1 MTLLSNLSTLESA
14 GLIQVAKVEPDLE
27 YLFRHSLVQDAAYTS
42 LLENDRKRLHQ
53 AVGNAIE
60 KLYPER
66 KGELAAILAHH
77 FKEAGEGERALD
89 YFIKAGDEALKVFA
103 NLEAEYQYKSALELM
118 CCSGAAIAWLY
129 SGLGEALYRQS
140 RMDESLQAFRKGID
154 IYKSLEDY
162 DGVARLYARVARVTW
177 FAYARPEGL
186 RIGLEGLE
194 LLKDTPGSPGKA
206 ALMHE
211 TARAYYFN
219 GMSDK
224 ALPLCRQA
232 LQLAEQLGAVNVQA
246 DALATLGILPGL
258 AAQESLQVL
267 RRAVDISESHGLLQ
281 IAMRANQ
288 NLGTMTRTWLA
299 DNPTAMKYFQRSA
312 ELGKLRGVASE
323 ELLGLMSYT
332 ACLFSEGKISEIEVQ
347 IQKMEVLTRQISE
360 PAPSLL
366 TIRFMNTLLMGFR
379 GDWDAALPVIR
390 DILVSWR
397 KLENLESQVFMLDEL
412 SWILLEKNRWG
423 GLNDLSEVEAFLHQA
438 QQIIER
444 DDSNETIWLYPRFCM
459 LNARQGHTDQARL
472 WLEKATRRMEA
483 SPSAWDARTTLECQL
498 EIYTAE
504 KNWAEALAAIEKL
517 ANLEHQMVLPIS
529 MARSLLC
536 WADLLLCTG
545 DPADLEKAQPLIS
558 EALTKLDD
566 MGEGYY
572 HKIAERMLQQARSR
586 LHAQTLDHVEM
597 TRELKKARQVQESL
611 LPENPPA
618 LPGWA
623 LDVLLKPA
631 HETSGDFYD
640 FLPLPEGKLG
650 LVIADV
656 TDKGTSAALFMA
668 LGRSLWR
675 TFAVSHPS
683 EPELTTAETN
693 RRILAD
699 THGGL
704 FITLFYA
711 ILEPASGLLTY
722 CSAGHLPGL
731 LVRARNGSVELLA
744 RTGMPLGVFEEASWK
759 CQNVQLEKGDS
770 LVLYTDGITDAQ
782 NEAEEFYGQPRLE
795 ALVKKLAGKPAQ
807 AIREAILADVGQ
819 WVGEAS
825 QFDDLTLMVVVR
837 QPASRE

>member
-1 MTLLSNLSTLESA
+1 
-14 GLIQVAKVEPDLE
+14 
-27 YLFRHSLVQDAAYTS
+27 
-42 LLENDRKRLHQ
+42 
-53 AVGNAIE
+53 
-60 KLYPER
+60 
-66 KGELAAILAHH
+66 
-77 FKEAGEGERALD
+77 
-89 YFIKAGDEALKVFA
+89 
-103 NLEAEYQYKSALELM
+103 
-118 CCSGAAIAWLY
+118 
-129 SGLGEALYRQS
+129 
-140 RMDESLQAFRKGID
+140 
-154 IYKSLEDY
+154 
-162 DGVARLYARVARVTW
+162 
-177 FAYARPEGL
+177 
-186 RIGLEGLE
+186 
-194 LLKDTPGSPGKA
+194 
-206 ALMHE
+206 
-211 TARAYYFN
+211 
-219 GMSDK
+219 
-224 ALPLCRQA
+224 
-232 LQLAEQLGAVNVQA
+232 
-246 DALATLGILPGL
+246 
-258 AAQESLQVL
+258 
-267 RRAVDISESHGLLQ
+267 
-281 IAMRANQ
+281 
-288 NLGTMTRTWLA
+288 
-299 DNPTAMKYFQRSA
+299 
-312 ELGKLRGVASE
+312 
-323 ELLGLMSYT
+323 
-332 ACLFSEGKISEIEVQ
+332 
-347 IQKMEVLTRQISE
+347 
-360 PAPSLL
+360 
-366 TIRFMNTLLMGFR
+366 
-379 GDWDAALPVIR
+379 
-390 DILVSWR
+390 
-397 KLENLESQVFMLDEL
+397 
-412 SWILLEKNRWG
+412 
-423 GLNDLSEVEAFLHQA
+423 
-438 QQIIER
+438 
-444 DDSNETIWLYPRFCM
+444 
-459 LNARQGHTDQARL
+459 
-472 WLEKATRRMEA
+472 
-483 SPSAWDARTTLECQL
+483 
-498 EIYTAE
+498 
-504 KNWAEALAAIEKL
+504 
-517 ANLEHQMVLPIS
+517 

-536 WADLLLCTG
+536 WADLLLRTG

-558 EALTKLDD
+558 EALAKLDD

-683 EPELTTAETN
+683 EPELTTTETN

-711 ILEPASGLLTY
+711 ILEPVSGLLTY

-731 LVRARNGSVELLA
+731 LVRARNGSVELLE

-759 CQNVQLEKGDS
+759 CQSMQLEKGDS

-795 ALVKKLAGKPAQ
+795 ALVKKLAGRPAQ

-819 WVGEAS
+819 WVGEAP